1 MHLTDID
8 LIKELSDKIKGLP
21 EDNIREVIDFI
32 EFLKSKKEK
41 GKKGSPEV
49 ILKHSGS
56 WKFQKGELDNILE
69 DIKKLREIEE

>member
-1 MHLTDID
+1 MGLTDVG

-21 EDNIREVIDFI
+21 EDNIREGIDFI

-49 ILKHSGS
+49 ILEHSGS

-69 DIKKLREIEE
+69 EIQKLREIEE

>member
-21 EDNIREVIDFI
+21 EDNVREVIDFI
-32 EFLKSKKEK
+32 EFLKYKKENRE
-41 GKKGSPEV
+41 KGSPEV
-49 ILKHSGS
+49 ILKHSGA

-69 DIKKLREIEE
+69 DIQKLREIEE